1 MWQPKKWKKQQFC
14 LLLFWISIYVCEI
27 KMLFLTFC
35 WWEWYYKC
43 YWALCDCKAQVIKSF
58 FGLIWKYMG
67 LYSFWCVKVNIALLT
82 MQLLVNIRPI
92 NKLIHVINLTLSML
106 VKNQAHRWNWC
117 WVNRNSYFLS
127 RKSNFSIPSIEKTYI
142 IITKS
147 WSNL

>member
-1 MWQPKKWKKQQFC
+1 MWQPKEQKKQQFVYFC
-14 LLLFWISIYVCEI
+14 FEFLSMFVKFRCYFWHFVDGNDIINVIE
-27 KMLFLTFC
+27 
-35 WWEWYYKC
+35 
-43 YWALCDCKAQVIKSF
+43 LCDCKAQVIKSF
-58 FGLIWKYMG
+58 FGLIRKYMG
-67 LYSFWCVKVNIALLT
+67 FYWFWCVKVNVALLT

-92 NKLIHVINLTLSML
+92 NKSVHVINLTLSML

-127 RKSNFSIPSIEKTYI
+127 KKSNSSIPSIEKTYI